1 MDDQEPVLLPFL
13 EDEVDEV
20 VDILA
25 NLQHMADR
33 VTNPVVRACLEEV
46 QEEIAHLTSRGE
58 PEQIHQA
65 QREAA

>member
-20 VDILA
+20 ADILG
-25 NLQHMADR
+25 NLQDMAGR
-33 VTNPVVRACLEEV
+33 VTNPVVRVCLEEV
-46 QEEIAHLTSRGE
+46 QEEIVHLTSRGE
-58 PEQIHQA
+58 QEQIHRA